1 MSTAPPCAPGAEPGG
16 PPLLRESAVWRLLSL
31 LFERPRPGWHEEVD
45 ALEPIAADAELSR
58 AVAAAREEACEEAFL
73 GILVPA
79 GVSPREVT
87 WAKGADAGALLAE
100 LRATYDA
107 FAFAPKTEEAP
118 DHVSVEAGFV
128 GWLLLKE
135 AYARAAELP
144 DAAAL
149 TAEAREK
156 FVRGHVARLAAAL
169 AKGLPP
175 WNVGYLTLAAEALAA
190 RAGAPPEE
198 PSLDAAA
205 PPCTE
210 GCAFAGEEEAGEDG
224 EDLLPV

>member
-1 MSTAPPCAPGAEPGG
+1 MSANAELPAQDPGG

-31 LFERPRPGWHEEVD
+31 LFERPRAGWYEEVD
-45 ALEPIAADAELSR
+45 ALEGIAADPALSA
-58 AVAAAREEACEEAFL
+58 AVAVAREEACEEAFL

-79 GVSPREVT
+79 AVSPREVT
-87 WAKGADAGALLAE
+87 WQKGDAGSLLAE
-100 LRATYDA
+100 LQATYEA

-144 DAAAL
+144 EAAAI
-149 TAEAREK
+149 TAEARER
-156 FVRGHVARLAAAL
+156 FVRTHVSRLAAAL
-169 AKGLPP
+169 AQGLPR
-175 WNVGYLTLAAEALAA
+175 WDVRYLTLAAEALAA

-198 PSLDAAA
+198 KSLDAAP
-205 PPCTE
+205 PPCPE
-210 GCAFAGEEEAGEDG
+210 GCAFAGEEAEDEG
-224 EDLLPV
+224 QRLA

>member
-1 MSTAPPCAPGAEPGG
+1 MSAAPPCSPGAEPGG
-16 PPLLRESAVWRLLSL
+16 PPLLRESAAWRLLSL

-45 ALEPIAADAELSR
+45 ALEPIAADVALSA

-79 GVSPREVT
+79 AVSPREVT
-87 WAKGADAGALLAE
+87 WQKGDAGTLLAE
-100 LRATYDA
+100 LKATYDA
-107 FAFAPKTEEAP
+107 FAFSPMTEEAP

-144 DAAAL
+144 EAAAL
-149 TAEAREK
+149 TAEARER
-156 FVRGHVARLAAAL
+156 FVRSHVARLAAAL

-175 WNVGYLTLAAEALAA
+175 WNVGSLTLAAEALAA

-198 PSLDAAA
+198 RSLDATA
-205 PPCTE
+205 PSCAE
-210 GCAFAGEEEAGEDG
+210 GCAFAGEEDAEGEREID
-224 EDLLPV
+224 PS

>member
-1 MSTAPPCAPGAEPGG
+1 MSARASADTA
-16 PPLLRESAVWRLLSL
+16 LLRESAAWRLLGL
-31 LFERPRPGWHEEVD
+31 LFERPREGWREEVD
-45 ALEPIAADAELSR
+45 ALEGIAADPALSA

-79 GVSPREVT
+79 AVSPREVT
-87 WAKGADAGALLAE
+87 WQKGDAGALLAE

-149 TAEAREK
+149 TAEARERFQK
-156 FVRGHVARLAAAL
+156 AHMARLAATL
-169 AKGLPP
+169 AEKLPP
-175 WNVGYLTLAAEALAA
+175 WGVEYLTLAAAALAV
-190 RAGAPPEE
+190 RAGEPPEE
-198 PSLDAAA
+198 KSLDASA
-205 PPCTE
+205 PPCAQ
-210 GCAFAGEEEAGEDG
+210 GCAFAGEGDEEKAV
-224 EDLLPV
+224 PF